1 MLFDVFLVNKND
13 EKYFLDLVRK
23 IRYERIL
30 LKIKIIIFLIEWK
43 YKFMDVYIIEKC
55 IEEI

>member
-23 IRYERIL
+23 IRYDRIL
-30 LKIKIIIFLIEWK
+30 LKLKLLF
-43 YKFMDVYIIEKC
+43 F
-55 IEEI
+55 